1 MTEDR
6 PVSRTIMI
14 IFATLLIFAGPT
26 YLVYALVSML
36 DMEFFLSMGIGFA
49 ALIVGVVLLLFLMK
63 KKIVS

>member
-49 ALIVGVVLLLFLMK
+49 ALIVGVVLLLFMMN
-63 KKIVS
+63 KKIVC